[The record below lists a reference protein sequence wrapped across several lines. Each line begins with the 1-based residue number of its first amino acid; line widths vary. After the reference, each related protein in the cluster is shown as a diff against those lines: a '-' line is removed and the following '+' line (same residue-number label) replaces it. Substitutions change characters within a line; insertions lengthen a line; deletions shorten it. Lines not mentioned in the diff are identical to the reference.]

1 VRAAELAAAPG
12 RIALK
17 QKSLAGPGSLSL
29 ARSAAAPPRDPDVEG
44 HGLGA
49 PLGATAG
56 ALYARGV
63 AMWREGRRRE
73 AVGLLDAALRENPD
87 FPEALCMGGYI
98 LGESGKSA
106 AALQFYRRA
115 ISLKLD
121 LPAAWSNA
129 GKLLFELGR
138 YAEALDGF
146 QAALAL
152 QPGDPDLWNSRAGAL
167 RQLGRLDESAEAA
180 REALRLRPDF
190 AEAALNLGNAQL
202 KLDRVAEAL
211 DAYRLAGSIK
221 PDFSAALCGQ
231 ALALRALDRFEE
243 AREAFER
250 AERLGNVEAISG
262 KGCLDLT
269 LGDFERG
276 WEGYESRWIAG
287 KSLDEALGVRFPKWL
302 GPGRTG
308 ERVLVMNDHGLGDTI
323 QFARYL
329 PMMIAAGA
337 VPTLLCPSKMHRLL
351 SSQRGGRLIEKTP
364 EGESFDAQIAIS
376 SLPRAFATRL
386 DGVPAPVPYLRAE
399 PELAEKWAARIG
411 PAGYKIGIVWQGNA
425 DPEADMARSAPLA
438 AFAPLAAA
446 PNARLISLQ
455 KGFGVEQLAD
465 VPPGMRVE
473 SLGERFDAGPDAFI
487 DSAAAIA
494 HLDLVVTCDTSIAHL
509 AGALG
514 RPVWVALKKDA
525 EWRWLRDRDD
535 SPWYPTMRLFRQKQ
549 RGDWGGVF
557 AEMAERLASPARN
570 RGSERLIA
578 FPGAVGEIID
588 KITILEIKSRRIA
601 DDDKLRNVGR
611 ELELL
616 EDSLRSAGLDHPRL
630 GALKAGL
637 AAVNERLWDIEDE
650 IRRCEKN
657 HEFGEWFVALA
668 RSVYSANDR
677 RAGIKRDINR
687 LFNSAIVEEKCYA

>member
-1 VRAAELAAAPG
+1 M
-12 RIALK
+12 K
-17 QKSLAGPGSLSL
+17 QKPLAEVVPLSY
-29 ARSAAAPPRDPDVEG
+29 ARPATARPRDPGLDG
-44 HGLGA
+44 HA
-49 PLGATAG
+49 SGATPE

-63 AMWREGRRRE
+63 AMWRGGRRRE
-73 AVGLLDAALRENPD
+73 AIGLLDAALREDPD

-98 LGESGKSA
+98 LGESGKSG

-115 ISLKLD
+115 IGLKLD
-121 LPAAWSNA
+121 LPAAWSNV

-138 YAEALDGF
+138 YAQALDGF
-146 QAALAL
+146 EAALAL
-152 QPGDPDLWNSRAGAL
+152 EPGDPDLWNSRSGAL
-167 RQLGRLDESAEAA
+167 RQLGRLDESAAAA

-211 DAYRLAGSIK
+211 DAYRLASAIK

-231 ALALRALDRFEE
+231 ALALRALDRLEE
-243 AREAFER
+243 ARAAFER

-276 WEGYESRWIAG
+276 WEGYEARWIAG

-308 ERVLVMNDHGLGDTI
+308 ERVLVLNDHGLGDTI

-329 PMMIAAGA
+329 PMMIRAGKA
-337 VPTLLCPSKMHRLL
+337 PTLLCPPKMHRLL
-351 SSQRGGRLIEKTP
+351 SSLSGLRLVATTP

-386 DGVPAPVPYLRAE
+386 DSVPAPVPYLRAE
-399 PELAEKWAARIG
+399 PALAEKWAARIG
-411 PAGYKIGIVWQGNA
+411 PAGFKIGIVWQGNA
-425 DPEADMARSAPLA
+425 DPEADMARSVPLAALAPLA
-438 AFAPLAAA
+438 AP
-446 PNARLISLQ
+446 PDARLISLQ
-455 KGFGVEQLAD
+455 KGFGVEQLAAP
-465 VPPGMRVE
+465 PPGMRVE
-473 SLGERFDAGPDAFI
+473 SLGEDFDAGPDAFI
-487 DSAAAIA
+487 DAAAAIM
-494 HLDLVVTCDTSIAHL
+494 HLDLVVSCDTSIAHL

-557 AEMAERLASPARN
+557 AEMAERLAAPARDPDA
-570 RGSERLIA
+570 ERLIA
-578 FPGAVGEIID
+578 IPGAVGELID
-588 KITILEIKSRRIA
+588 KITILEIKSRRIPRG
-601 DDDKLRNVGR
+601 DKARNVRR

-616 EDSLRSAGLDHPRL
+616 EDSLRGAGLDHPGL

-637 AAVNERLWDIEDE
+637 AAVNERLWDVEDE
-650 IRRCEKN
+650 IRACEKSGQ
-657 HEFGEWFVALA
+657 FGERFVALA
-668 RSVYSANDR
+668 RSVYAINDR
-677 RAGIKRDINR
+677 RAAIKREINR

>member
-1 VRAAELAAAPG
+1 
-12 RIALK
+12 
-17 QKSLAGPGSLSL
+17 LSL
-29 ARSAAAPPRDPDVEG
+29 ARPAAATPE
-44 HGLGA
+44 
-49 PLGATAG
+49 

-63 AMWREGRRRE
+63 ALWSGGRREE
-73 AVGLLDAALRENPD
+73 AVALLDAALRENPN
-87 FPEALCMGGYI
+87 FPEALCMGAYI
-98 LGESGKSA
+98 LGESGKSEP
-106 AALQFYRRA
+106 ALQFYRRA

-121 LPAAWSNA
+121 LPAAWSNV

-146 QAALAL
+146 EAALAL
-152 QPGDPDLWNSRAGAL
+152 RPGDADLWNSRAGAL
-167 RQLGRLDESAEAA
+167 RQLGRLNESAAAA
-180 REALRLRPDF
+180 REALRLRPNF
-190 AEAALNLGNAQL
+190 SEAALNLGNALL

-211 DAYRLAGSIK
+211 ECYRLASSIK
-221 PDFSAALCGQ
+221 PDFSTALCGQ
-231 ALALRALDRFEE
+231 ALALRALDRLEE
-243 AREAFER
+243 AREAFDK

-276 WEGYESRWIAG
+276 WEGYEARWIAG
-287 KSLDEALGVRFPKWL
+287 KSLDEALGVRFPKWR

-308 ERVLVMNDHGLGDTI
+308 ERVLVLNDHGLGDTI

-329 PMMIAAGA
+329 AMMIGAGVA
-337 VPTLLCPSKMHRLL
+337 PTFLCPPKMHRLL
-351 SSQRGGRLIEKTP
+351 SQQPGVRLVAKAP
-364 EGESFDAQIAIS
+364 EGESFDAQIAVS

-386 DGVPAPVPYLRAE
+386 ESVPAPVPYLRAE

-411 PAGYKIGIVWQGNA
+411 PAGAKIGIVWQGNA
-425 DPEADMARSAPLA
+425 NPEADMARSMPLA
-438 AFAPLAAA
+438 AFAPLASA

-465 VPPGMRVE
+465 LPPGMRVE
-473 SLGERFDAGPDAFI
+473 TLGEDFDAGPDAFV
-487 DSAAAIA
+487 DAAAAIA

-549 RGDWGGVF
+549 RGDWNGVF
-557 AEMAERLASPARN
+557 AEMAERLASHGQD
-570 RGSERLIA
+570 RGAQRPIA
-578 FPGAVGEIID
+578 IPGAVGELID
-588 KITILEIKSRRIA
+588 KITILEIKSRRVSDA
-601 DDDKLRNVGR
+601 DKLHNVRR

-616 EDSLRSAGLDHPRL
+616 EQSLRDARLDHPGL
-630 GALKAGL
+630 GALKADL
-637 AAVNERLWDIEDE
+637 AAVNERLWVVEDE
-650 IRRCEKN
+650 IRVCEKN
-657 HEFGEWFVALA
+657 NEFGERFVALA
-668 RSVYSANDR
+668 RSVYATNDR
-677 RAGIKRDINR
+677 RAAIKRDINR